1 MVVFNSK
8 EMTSTIQNFTAGYEG
23 LVEEGLPAALG
34 IQQNVLNTP
43 MGKCF
48 AIGFMWS
55 SPDLDTGRKYLDQIA
70 SFGQVIFNGVKET
83 TILEWMDGIAMF
95 APKVAYGRNC
105 TISLHKLTEE
115 AITVIGREIA
125 SMPEDRS
132 TLLSIHQLRGSSEA
146 ANTNSVFGART
157 AHYCLEFIATSSEP
171 ERTQAVWDWA
181 VRFRDAM
188 RRTDAQ
194 NILTSTYISLTPPTE
209 ANAPAIYGDNWE
221 KLVEIKRQYDP
232 KNVFKHALPKFKEM
246 AAKEEQNKPTAAV
259 ANQLLHTGARTAF
272 VDPSSVQEKPG
283 SHAEVRECGVISSR
297 DVGLSV

>member
-8 EMTSTIQNFTAGYEG
+8 EMTSTIQNFTAGYEA
-23 LVEEGLPAALG
+23 LVEKELPAALG

-55 SPDLDTGRKYLDQIA
+55 SPDLDAGRRYLDQIA
-70 SFGQVIFNGVKET
+70 SFGQVVFNGVKET
-83 TILEWMDGIAMF
+83 TIPEWMEGIATF

-105 TISLHKLTEE
+105 TVSLHKLTAE

-132 TLLSIHQLRGSSEA
+132 TLLSIHQLRGPSEA
-146 ANTNSVFGART
+146 ANAKSVFGART

-181 VRFRDAM
+181 VRFRDAV
-188 RRTDAQ
+188 RKTDAQ

-209 ANAPAIYGDNWE
+209 ASAPAIYGDNWE
-221 KLVEIKRQYDP
+221 KLLEIKRHYDP
-232 KNVFKHALPKFKEM
+232 KNVFKHALPKFTDMGIKEDQKRPM
-246 AAKEEQNKPTAAV
+246 PAATNGF
-259 ANQLLHTGARTAF
+259 LHTGVGNAC
-272 VDPSSVQEKPG
+272 VEPSSAQEKSG
-283 SHAEVRECGVISSR
+283 IHAEVRECGVISSR